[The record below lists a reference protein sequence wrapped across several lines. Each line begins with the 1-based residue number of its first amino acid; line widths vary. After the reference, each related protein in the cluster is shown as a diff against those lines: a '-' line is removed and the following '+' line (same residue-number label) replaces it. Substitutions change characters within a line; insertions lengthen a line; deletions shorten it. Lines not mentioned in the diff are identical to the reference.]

1 MRLSWIQ
8 FIEYARTQG
17 VIVQKSGRNPEYEM
31 WHEKDHSI
39 THSVDTLD
47 EAVES
52 LHELVETNK

>member
-8 FIEYARTQG
+8 FIEYARTKG
-17 VIVQKSGRNPEYEM
+17 VIVQESGQRPKYEM

-39 THSVDTLD
+39 THCVDTLS
-47 EAVES
+47 EAAES